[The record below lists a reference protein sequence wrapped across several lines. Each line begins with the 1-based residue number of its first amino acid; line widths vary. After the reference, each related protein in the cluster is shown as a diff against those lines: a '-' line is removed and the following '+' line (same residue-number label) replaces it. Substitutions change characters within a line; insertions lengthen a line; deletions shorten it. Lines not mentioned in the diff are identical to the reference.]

1 MKKFLIFLLVGA
13 MAASAV
19 ACSSAP
25 GTASG
30 TPPQGDVSSG
40 TETTAM
46 RSNFAGTA
54 DPDMVTVDLRAEPPD
69 LNPITTSDITS
80 ANVLRLTTAGLMKLD
95 ANDQPQM
102 DLATDY
108 TVSDDG
114 RTYTFTLRE
123 DAVWNNGDPVTAHD
137 FIFAWTTGMKQETA
151 SVYGFI
157 LYNNILNGDKYFAG
171 EIDES
176 ELGCRAINDYT
187 LEVTFNQPIPYA
199 LNLFAFQT
207 YLPINQ
213 EIYEAAGTNAD
224 GGSLYNTEVDLMGYN
239 GPYKVTSWS
248 HNSEMILEKNE
259 NYYDADSIRIPKIRY
274 TMMNDANTRMN
285 AFQGGEVD
293 SIHLNAQQ
301 IEQMQ
306 QMNEPIYTYNNNGN
320 WYFQYNTQGHAVMQN
335 EKIRMALGEAIDAKS
350 FIDNVL
356 RDGSELAY
364 GLVPTTISGANGGKY
379 VDGRANLVDHD
390 VSGAKALFDEGLAEL
405 NMTADQVQLTFVCD
419 DTTDAQTYA
428 AYFQQQWQEVL
439 GITVDI
445 QPMQFQARLDAMRNG
460 NFDIVFAGWSPDY
473 NDALTFLDMFMT
485 NNGNNYGKY
494 SNTEYDNLLTQA
506 MAEAD
511 PAARQAL
518 LQQAET
524 MLVQED
530 CAVYPVYF
538 QVVSYVHSNKLQG
551 MTKTGFQEYDF
562 CDGATISQ

>member
-1 MKKFLIFLLVGA
+1 M
-13 MAASAV
+13 
-19 ACSSAP
+19 
-25 GTASG
+25 
-30 TPPQGDVSSG
+30 
-40 TETTAM
+40 
-46 RSNFAGTA
+46 
-54 DPDMVTVDLRAEPPD
+54 
-69 LNPITTSDITS
+69 
-80 ANVLRLTTAGLMKLD
+80 
-95 ANDQPQM
+95 
-102 DLATDY
+102 
-108 TVSDDG
+108 
-114 RTYTFTLRE
+114 
-123 DAVWNNGDPVTAHD
+123 
-137 FIFAWTTGMKQETA
+137 
-151 SVYGFI
+151 
-157 LYNNILNGDKYFAG
+157 
-171 EIDES
+171 
-176 ELGCRAINDYT
+176 
-187 LEVTFNQPIPYA
+187 
-199 LNLFAFQT
+199 
-207 YLPINQ
+207 
-213 EIYEAAGTNAD
+213 
-224 GGSLYNTEVDLMGYN
+224 
-239 GPYKVTSWS
+239 
-248 HNSEMILEKNE
+248 
-259 NYYDADSIRIPKIRY
+259 
-274 TMMNDANTRMN
+274 
-285 AFQGGEVD
+285 
-293 SIHLNAQQ
+293 
-301 IEQMQ
+301 
-306 QMNEPIYTYNNNGN
+306 
-320 WYFQYNTQGHAVMQN
+320 
-335 EKIRMALGEAIDAKS
+335 
-350 FIDNVL
+350 
-356 RDGSELAY
+356 
-364 GLVPTTISGANGGKY
+364 PTTISGANGGKY